1 MFHLQF
7 GRWSF
12 LAVGVAYGA
21 MHQSRLSKK
30 AAKEREIEAKQK
42 VIRDAKLAEEK
53 ARNSARKFFTCEARI
68 SIKIVPFQWKSK
80 CWRTYRRAWP
90 SRRGCR
96 SVKEFPLRILLYHDG
111 AEAVLGGIKV

>member
-1 MFHLQF
+1 MSWPDPALLFQF

-30 AAKEREIEAKQK
+30 ATKEREIEAKQK

-53 ARNSARKFFTCEARI
+53 IRNSARKLPTLDDYMDNF
-68 SIKIVPFQWKSK
+68 
-80 CWRTYRRAWP
+80 
-90 SRRGCR
+90 
-96 SVKEFPLRILLYHDG
+96 
-111 AEAVLGGIKV
+111 